1 MSLKVKKKLKITL
14 RGRGFEL
21 EVRGRH
27 VEKPTRAAARQTG
40 GHLGPRGQAKGTGG
54 TGGA

>member
-1 MSLKVKKKLKITL
+1 MKIIL

-40 GHLGPRGQAKGTGG
+40 GHLGPRGQGTGG